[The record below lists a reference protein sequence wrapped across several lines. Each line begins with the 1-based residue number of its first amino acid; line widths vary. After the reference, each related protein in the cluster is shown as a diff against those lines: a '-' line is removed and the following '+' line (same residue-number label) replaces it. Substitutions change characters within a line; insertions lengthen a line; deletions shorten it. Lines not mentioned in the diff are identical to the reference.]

1 MKPFRDEL
9 QRFEARLARHERFSL
24 ARFGDGEMVLLMG
37 HHRRLA
43 RHIAGFE
50 YQYEPGDPAYAGSR
64 VMLLEAFRY
73 RAPDYY
79 VGIPC
84 PHCVGDQDFKWMV
97 DASEQDEE
105 HLTYA
110 TLYYYSNF
118 PYFLERVAPLV
129 QSYQTILVCN
139 RTASLDRLPFA
150 VARDFRVGLNAW
162 RDDHDLIDALQRFI
176 ERERVRDALFLLC
189 AGPYGGILAHRLHAF
204 RPENSYVDLGSAF
217 DPFFFAGDAGVTR
230 RYLRGG
236 GLLEEHCDWRPL
248 AESGLRCRFDAAE

>member
-1 MKPFRDEL
+1 MKTFRGEL

-24 ARFGDGEMVLLMG
+24 ARFGDGEMVILMG
-37 HHRRLA
+37 HHRRFA

-50 YQYEPGDPAYAGSR
+50 YQYDPGDLAYAGSR
-64 VMLLEAFRY
+64 AMLLEAFRY

-84 PHCVGDQDFKWMV
+84 PHCVGDRDFEWMV
-97 DASEQDEE
+97 DASAQADE

-110 TLYYYSNF
+110 TLCYYSNF
-118 PYFLERVAPLV
+118 PYFLNSVARLV
-129 QSYQTILVCN
+129 HSYQTILVCN
-139 RTASLDRLPFA
+139 GTASLDRLPFP
-150 VARDFRVGLNAW
+150 VARDFRVGVNAW
-162 RDDHDLIDALQRFI
+162 RDDHHLIEELQRFI

-189 AGPYGGILAHRLHAF
+189 AGPFGGILAHRLHAF
-204 RPENSYVDLGSAF
+204 RPENTYVDLGSVF

-236 GLLEEHCDWRPL
+236 GLFKEQCDGRPL
-248 AESGLRCRFDAAE
+248 AVSGLSCRFEAAE